1 MPSKEETLDILTH
14 GKLELKGQF
23 MLGSNYAFLVSLDLK
38 GRKLK
43 AVYKPQKGEMPLY
56 DFPSESLA
64 GREVAAYL
72 VSEALGWDFVP
83 PTVIRKR
90 AHFGAGSLQEF
101 IPHNPEKTYFSFDE
115 ATRERLRPV
124 AVFDLILNNADRK
137 GSHILL
143 NRKGNFKLIDHGLC
157 FHSDPKLRTVIWDFS
172 GQPIPEEIIRDVKVL
187 AEKLAEPGLL
197 TSALAKYLLPEEIS
211 ALENRLRSLIEFP
224 VFPQPDPE
232 RRPFP
237 WPLV

>member
-1 MPSKEETLDILTH
+1 V
-14 GKLELKGQF
+14 
-23 MLGSNYAFLVSLDLK
+23 LGSNYAFLVSLDCK

-56 DFPSESLA
+56 DFPEESLA

-90 AHFGAGSLQEF
+90 AKFGAGSLQEF
-101 IPHNPEKTYFSFDE
+101 IPHNPEKTYFSFDD
-115 ATRERLRPV
+115 AIRERLRPV
-124 AVFDLILNNADRK
+124 VVFDLILNNADRK

-143 NRKGNFKLIDHGLC
+143 NRKGNFKLNDHGLC
-157 FHSDPKLRTVIWDFS
+157 FHSEPKLRTVIWDFS
-172 GQPIPEEIIRDVKVL
+172 GQPIPEEIISDIKNL
-187 AEKLAEPGLL
+187 ADKLVEPNPLFMSLAQFLGL
-197 TSALAKYLLPEEIS
+197 EEIS
-211 ALENRLRSLIEFP
+211 ALENRARTLIERP

>member
-1 MPSKEETLDILTH
+1 MTHKENALEILAH

-23 MLGSNYAFLVSLDLK
+23 VLGSNYSFLAALDHK

-56 DFPSESLA
+56 DFPADSLA
-64 GREVAAYL
+64 AREVAAFEL
-72 VSEALGWDFVP
+72 SEALGWDFVP

-90 AHFGAGSLQEF
+90 APFGAGSLQEF
-101 IPHNPEKTYFSFDE
+101 IPHNPEDTYFSFDE
-115 ATRERLRPV
+115 AIRSRLEPV
-124 AVFDLILNNADRK
+124 AFFDLIINNADRK

-143 NRKGNFKLIDHGLC
+143 DRKGKFKLIDHGLC
-157 FHSDPKLRTVIWDFS
+157 FHADPKLRTVIWDFS
-172 GQPIPEEIIRDVKVL
+172 SQAIPEALISDVQFL
-187 AEKLAEPGLL
+187 APRLAEPGPLL
-197 TSALAKYLLPEEIS
+197 SALSQLLQPEEIQ
-211 ALENRLRSLIEFP
+211 ALVRRVQDLIETPFFP
-224 VFPQPDPE
+224 MPDPE